1 MAFNSPLQ
9 AVAATVNMETEVTV
23 VNIFNSKI
31 REINEHIL
39 TDKFHQ
45 LPEPIILTD
54 FIRYLE
60 YWGTSSKDRRGNQ
73 VYSFIEK
80 QQLYLMDDTRHTKTT
95 GTSKSVNDLTTVSPS
110 MQPILLSNDF
120 RYPSR

>member
-39 TDKFHQ
+39 TDLFHQ
-45 LPEPIILTD
+45 LPEPIILTA
-54 FIRYLE
+54 FVSYLE
-60 YWGTSSKDRRGNQ
+60 YWGSSSKDRR
-73 VYSFIEK
+73 
-80 QQLYLMDDTRHTKTT
+80 
-95 GTSKSVNDLTTVSPS
+95 
-110 MQPILLSNDF
+110 
-120 RYPSR
+120 